1 MIWCRYRYVW
11 HISSETTLG
20 KPEAVAGSNAGHRS
34 GGERQCY
41 WKPQALSAISQG
53 RQLNQPWYIGWAHH
67 GAGIFSWPSHCI
79 TCRVLDNSLVG
90 AAFGFC
96 LFVLFFRGS
105 QLSHMLYMAGAIFD
119 EPLVPFYVAGAV
131 FGELLLWFFVAGAV
145 FGELLFR
152 FFVAGAVVGE
162 PLVPFFVAA
171 TVFGEPLVR
180 FFVAGAVFGE
190 LLGPCFVAG
199 ARNLKLQV
207 AKRVGKR

>member
-1 MIWCRYRYVW
+1 M
-11 HISSETTLG
+11 ELG
-20 KPEAVAGSNAGHRS
+20 YFRGH
-34 GGERQCY
+34 
-41 WKPQALSAISQG
+41 PNL
-53 RQLNQPWYIGWAHH
+53 
-67 GAGIFSWPSHCI
+67 IFCI

-90 AAFGFC
+90 GLLGAFVVSFCVGGAVRDAAFGFC

-131 FGELLLWFFVAGAV
+131 FGELLLRFFVAGAV

-199 ARNLKLQV
+199 SIW
-207 AKRVGKR
+207 

>member
-1 MIWCRYRYVW
+1 M
-11 HISSETTLG
+11 ELG
-20 KPEAVAGSNAGHRS
+20 YFRGH
-34 GGERQCY
+34 
-41 WKPQALSAISQG
+41 PNL
-53 RQLNQPWYIGWAHH
+53 
-67 GAGIFSWPSHCI
+67 IFCI

-90 AAFGFC
+90 GLLGAFVVSFCVGGAVRDAAFGFC

-131 FGELLLWFFVAGAV
+131 FGELLL
-145 FGELLFR
+145 R
-152 FFVAGAVVGE
+152 FFVAGAVAGE
-162 PLVPFFVAA
+162 PLVRLFVARA
-171 TVFGEPLVR
+171 IFGEPLVHFFEAGVIVGQPQVP

>member
-1 MIWCRYRYVW
+1 M
-11 HISSETTLG
+11 ELG
-20 KPEAVAGSNAGHRS
+20 YFRGH
-34 GGERQCY
+34 
-41 WKPQALSAISQG
+41 PNL
-53 RQLNQPWYIGWAHH
+53 
-67 GAGIFSWPSHCI
+67 IFCI

-90 AAFGFC
+90 GLLGAFVVSFCVGGAVRDAAFGFC

-131 FGELLLWFFVAGAV
+131 FGELLL
-145 FGELLFR
+145 R
-152 FFVAGAVVGE
+152 FFVAGAVAGE
-162 PLVPFFVAA
+162 PLVRLFVARA
-171 TVFGEPLVR
+171 IFGEPLVHFFVAGVIFGQPQVP

-190 LLGPCFVAG
+190 LLGPCFVVG

>member
-1 MIWCRYRYVW
+1 M
-11 HISSETTLG
+11 ELG
-20 KPEAVAGSNAGHRS
+20 YFRGH
-34 GGERQCY
+34 
-41 WKPQALSAISQG
+41 P
-53 RQLNQPWYIGWAHH
+53 NF
-67 GAGIFSWPSHCI
+67 IFCI

-90 AAFGFC
+90 GLLGAFVVSFCVGGAVRDAAFGFC

-119 EPLVPFYVAGAV
+119 EPLVPFYVAEAV
-131 FGELLLWFFVAGAV
+131 FGELLLRFFVAVAV

-162 PLVPFFVAA
+162 PLVHFFEAGVI
-171 TVFGEPLVR
+171 VGQPQVP

-190 LLGPCFVAG
+190 LLGPCFVVG

>member
-1 MIWCRYRYVW
+1 M
-11 HISSETTLG
+11 ELG
-20 KPEAVAGSNAGHRS
+20 YFRGH
-34 GGERQCY
+34 
-41 WKPQALSAISQG
+41 PNL
-53 RQLNQPWYIGWAHH
+53 
-67 GAGIFSWPSHCI
+67 IFCI

-90 AAFGFC
+90 GLLGAFVVSFCVGGAVRDAAFGFC

-131 FGELLLWFFVAGAV
+131 FGELLL
-145 FGELLFR
+145 R
-152 FFVAGAVVGE
+152 FFVAGAVAGE
-162 PLVPFFVAA
+162 PLVRLFVARA
-171 TVFGEPLVR
+171 IFGEPLVHFFVAGVIFGQPQVP

>member
-1 MIWCRYRYVW
+1 M
-11 HISSETTLG
+11 ELG
-20 KPEAVAGSNAGHRS
+20 YFRGH
-34 GGERQCY
+34 
-41 WKPQALSAISQG
+41 P
-53 RQLNQPWYIGWAHH
+53 NF
-67 GAGIFSWPSHCI
+67 IFCI

-90 AAFGFC
+90 GLLGAFVVSFCVGGAVRDAAFGFC

-119 EPLVPFYVAGAV
+119 EPLVPFYVAEAV
-131 FGELLLWFFVAGAV
+131 FGELLL
-145 FGELLFR
+145 R
-152 FFVAGAVVGE
+152 FFVAGAVAGE
-162 PLVPFFVAA
+162 PLVRLFLARA
-171 TVFGEPLVR
+171 IFGEPLVHFFVAGVIFGQPQVP

>member
-1 MIWCRYRYVW
+1 M
-11 HISSETTLG
+11 ELG
-20 KPEAVAGSNAGHRS
+20 YFRGH
-34 GGERQCY
+34 
-41 WKPQALSAISQG
+41 PNL
-53 RQLNQPWYIGWAHH
+53 
-67 GAGIFSWPSHCI
+67 IFCI

-90 AAFGFC
+90 GLLGAFVVSFCVGGAVRDAAFG
-96 LFVLFFRGS
+96 FVLFFRGS

-131 FGELLLWFFVAGAV
+131 FGELLLRFFVAGAV

>member
-1 MIWCRYRYVW
+1 M
-11 HISSETTLG
+11 ELG
-20 KPEAVAGSNAGHRS
+20 YFLGH
-34 GGERQCY
+34 
-41 WKPQALSAISQG
+41 PNL
-53 RQLNQPWYIGWAHH
+53 
-67 GAGIFSWPSHCI
+67 IFCI

-90 AAFGFC
+90 GLLGAFVVSFCVGGAVRDAAFGFC

-131 FGELLLWFFVAGAV
+131 FGELLL
-145 FGELLFR
+145 R
-152 FFVAGAVVGE
+152 FFVAGAVAGE
-162 PLVPFFVAA
+162 PLVRLFVARA
-171 TVFGEPLVR
+171 IFGEPLVHFFVAGVIFGQPQVP

>member
-1 MIWCRYRYVW
+1 M
-11 HISSETTLG
+11 ELG
-20 KPEAVAGSNAGHRS
+20 YFRGH
-34 GGERQCY
+34 
-41 WKPQALSAISQG
+41 P
-53 RQLNQPWYIGWAHH
+53 NF
-67 GAGIFSWPSHCI
+67 IFCI

-90 AAFGFC
+90 GLLGAFVVSFCVGGAVRDAAFGFC

-119 EPLVPFYVAGAV
+119 EPLVPFYVAEAV
-131 FGELLLWFFVAGAV
+131 FGELLLRFFVAVAV
-145 FGELLFR
+145 FGELLLR
-152 FFVAGAVVGE
+152 FFVAGAVAGE
-162 PLVPFFVAA
+162 PLVRLFVARA
-171 TVFGEPLVR
+171 IFGEPLVHFFVAGVIFGQPQVP